1 MKIQLSRKEI
11 ADAILHNNETG
22 ITGGDEMGS
31 SSGRT
36 AARRLARSG
45 AEPTTQEWRSTTLRI
60 LWRLSSPTI
69 RPNGEKKLERK
80 ESEKGRFGR

>member
-45 AEPTTQEWRSTTLRI
+45 VEPTTQE
-60 LWRLSSPTI
+60 
-69 RPNGEKKLERK
+69 
-80 ESEKGRFGR
+80 